1 MTHHCE
7 LINGSFSVFIQ
18 LLLGFMA
25 LSSLLIKRK
34 YFERPKRS
42 RKIWLYDTLKQIIG
56 QFFAHIYN
64 ILIALILAERK
75 EYNDPCEWYIL
86 NYILDTI
93 LGMFVC
99 WLFVRLVN
107 RISYRYTKPF
117 LRSGNYRTASGRM
130 QGIGQYMIQLGVWI
144 GIIFTTKVLIFVLIL
159 LPFKYFLQKLG
170 DVIVHPLV
178 DHPKAELIV
187 VMIIVPLIM
196 NSIQYWI
203 QDIFLKD
210 KKSNTEQ
217 DNSYYNIDEPY
228 PSIH

>member
-34 YFERPKRS
+34 YFERSKRS
-42 RKIWLYDTLKQIIG
+42 RKIWLYDTSKQIIG
-56 QFFAHIYN
+56 QFFAHICN
-64 ILIALILAERK
+64 ILIALILAEKK
-75 EYNDPCEWYIL
+75 EDNDPCEWYLL

-107 RISYRYTKPF
+107 RISYRYNKPF
-117 LRSGNYRTASGRM
+117 LRSGNYRTGPGRM

-144 GIIFTTKVLIFVLIL
+144 SIIFTTKVLIFVLVL
-159 LPFKYFLQKLG
+159 LPFKSLLQKLG
-170 DVIVHPLV
+170 DVMVHPLV
-178 DHPKAELIV
+178 DHPKAELVV

-203 QDIFLKD
+203 QDTFLKD
-210 KKSNTEQ
+210 KKSNTSNTEQ
-217 DNSYYNIDEPY
+217 DNAYYYHIDEP
-228 PSIH
+228 